1 MRAVFVLF
9 GLFVVHRL
17 LIQVYPPYRER
28 MRAFDQKMTWIT
40 LSWLHIWS
48 LTLSMLF
55 SFAETGACI

>member
-17 LIQVYPPYRER
+17 LIQIYPPYRER

-40 LSWLHIWS
+40 YILVAYLVFNFIYII
-48 LTLSMLF
+48 F
-55 SFAETGACI
+55 FR